1 MAESLTYGQYLH
13 LDELL
18 GAQHP
23 LSRPEAH
30 DELLF
35 IVQHQTSELWLKLAL
50 HELTGACDDLAR
62 DDLPLALKRLARVKH
77 VQKQLIE
84 QWSVLATLTPTEYQ
98 QFRGFLGTSSGFQS
112 YQYRAVE
119 FLLGAKD
126 PAMIEVLGKDEAAR
140 ALLTAALER
149 PSLYDEFLRLLAR
162 RGHPVPADLLERDV
176 RAAHEEDPRLVE
188 VFRAIYDA
196 PERNWDVYEACEE
209 LVDVEDNLQL
219 WRFRHLKTVERTIGF
234 RTGTGGTTGAS
245 FLRRV
250 LDLTFFPE
258 LYAVRTAL

>member
-1 MAESLTYGQYLH
+1 VALTYGQYLH

-18 GAQHP
+18 TAQSP

-35 IVQHQTSELWLKLAL
+35 IIQHQTSELWLKLAL
-50 HELTGACDDLAR
+50 HELTGACDDLAG
-62 DDLPLALKRLARVKH
+62 DDVALAQKRLARVKQ

-98 QFRGFLGTSSGFQS
+98 RFRGFLGSSSGFQS

-126 PAMIEVLGKDEAAR
+126 PAMLAVFADDAAQ
-140 ALLTAALER
+140 AVLTAALDR

-162 RGHPVPADLLERDV
+162 RGHAVPDDLLHRDV
-176 RAAHEEDPRLVE
+176 REAHREDPRLVE

-196 PERNWDVYEACEE
+196 PERAWDVYETCEE
-209 LVDVEDNLQL
+209 LVDIEDNLQL

-234 RTGTGGTTGAS
+234 RTGTGGTSGAS

-250 LDLTFFPE
+250 LDLSFFPE